1 MNPKIF
7 NVEADNV
14 DLEFTQG
21 DTIDLSFSVKKNN
34 VVYDMSGMTI
44 NMTVRT
50 KDINNTIIR
59 TLSSDGTSPAISIST
74 STLHLVSLGF
84 TESGKCSYDI
94 QVEDLSDEILTIVRG
109 DLIVVKEQTV

>member
-50 KDINNTIIR
+50 KVIR

-84 TESGKCSYDI
+84 TESGKYQYDI

-109 DLIVVKEQTV
+109 NLIVVKEQTV